1 MSGKSLGTRRRGIK
15 PGGNTKTAFEGLARI
30 ARNDDGLLNRAI
42 GESLVTSGLV
52 ESFETEKPL
61 GTALRYDSDLYV
73 VRSGQPV
80 RIEVMWRTTTGRAE
94 IANYV
99 LTKLGNYAKA
109 IGLIE

>member
-1 MSGKSLGTRRRGIK
+1 MK

-30 ARNDDGLLNRAI
+30 ARTDDGLLNRAI
-42 GESLVTSGLV
+42 GEALVSAGLAQAY
-52 ESFETEKPL
+52 ETEKPL
-61 GTALRYDSDLYV
+61 GTALRYDSDLFV
-73 VRSGQPV
+73 MRNDEPI